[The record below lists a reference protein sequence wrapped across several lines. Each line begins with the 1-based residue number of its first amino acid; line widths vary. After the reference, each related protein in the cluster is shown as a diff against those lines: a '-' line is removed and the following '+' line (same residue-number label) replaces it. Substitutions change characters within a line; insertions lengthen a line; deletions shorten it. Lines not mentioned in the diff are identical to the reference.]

1 MSPGVNSPDAVP
13 TIFERALD
21 FVKPGQ
27 WLGLGSGKASTA
39 FVKALGAR
47 VRNGLQVVG
56 LPTSVETE
64 TLARAEG
71 IPLISLEK
79 AVEHGLDLHVDGAD
93 EFSPALDLIKGNGR
107 CDLREK
113 VVASLARQRIFL
125 VGPGKRVNRLGE
137 RGNLPV
143 DLVPHALPLVRR
155 ELEKLGLRPKL
166 WLRDGQ
172 PGLTDDGNH
181 IFDCGLEPQDKPADL
196 ERLIR
201 AIPGVVSTGFFIGMA
216 ECVLEGDAEFR
227 LIREHCL
234 PGATDVGVK
243 KEISMAPTRVKIVT
257 DADALARAAAA
268 RVVELAAQAIAER
281 GRFSIALSGGSTPK
295 KLFELLASPEW
306 ANRVDWEKVLVFF
319 GDERSVGPDD
329 PASNYRMARLAMLD
343 HVPVKKDHVFRLRG
357 ECDLAE
363 EAVRYQRDMELFLP
377 HPKGGFPQLD
387 LVLLGLG
394 TDAHTA
400 SLFPHT
406 RALEEQRAWVAAND
420 VPQLSTRRI
429 TLTYPVINHA
439 REVLFLAAGA
449 DKVKPLDWVL
459 SGPENIREY
468 PAQGIRPATGAH
480 WMVDAA
486 AAAGFPVAMRGG
498 DEG

>member
-1 MSPGVNSPDAVP
+1 
-13 TIFERALD
+13 
-21 FVKPGQ
+21 
-27 WLGLGSGKASTA
+27 
-39 FVKALGAR
+39 
-47 VRNGLQVVG
+47 
-56 LPTSVETE
+56 
-64 TLARAEG
+64 
-71 IPLISLEK
+71 
-79 AVEHGLDLHVDGAD
+79 
-93 EFSPALDLIKGNGR
+93 
-107 CDLREK
+107 
-113 VVASLARQRIFL
+113 
-125 VGPGKRVNRLGE
+125 
-137 RGNLPV
+137 
-143 DLVPHALPLVRR
+143 
-155 ELEKLGLRPKL
+155 
-166 WLRDGQ
+166 
-172 PGLTDDGNH
+172 
-181 IFDCGLEPQDKPADL
+181 
-196 ERLIR
+196 
-201 AIPGVVSTGFFIGMA
+201 
-216 ECVLEGDAEFR
+216 
-227 LIREHCL
+227 
-234 PGATDVGVK
+234 
-243 KEISMAPTRVKIVT
+243 
-257 DADALARAAAA
+257 
-268 RVVELAAQAIAER
+268 
-281 GRFSIALSGGSTPK
+281 
-295 KLFELLASPEW
+295 PEW

-343 HVPVKKDHVFRLRG
+343 HVPVKKDHVFRMRG

-486 AAAGFPVAMRGG
+486 AAAGFPLAMRGG

>member
-1 MSPGVNSPDAVP
+1 MNNPGSVLPVP

-21 FVKPGQ
+21 FVRPGD

-47 VRNGLQVVG
+47 VRAGLQVVG
-56 LPTSVETE
+56 LPTSIETE

-113 VVASLARQRIFL
+113 VVASLACRRVFL

-143 DLVPHALPLVRR
+143 DVVPHALPLVWR
-155 ELEKLGLRPKL
+155 ELEKIGLKPKL
-166 WLRDGQ
+166 WLKDGH
-172 PGLTDDGNH
+172 PGLTDDGNL
-181 IFDCGLEPQDKPADL
+181 ILDCGLEPRDNPALL
-196 ERLIR
+196 EAQIR
-201 AIPGVVSTGFFIGMA
+201 SIPGVVSTGFFIGMA
-216 ECVLEGDAEFR
+216 DCVLEGDADFR
-227 LIREHCL
+227 LIREHRIS
-234 PGATDVGVK
+234 GSTDAMPKMEV
-243 KEISMAPTRVKIVT
+243 SMAPVRVKIVS
-257 DADALARAAAA
+257 DADAMARAAAA
-268 RVVELAAQAIAER
+268 RIVDLAGQAIAAR

-295 KLFELLASPEW
+295 KLFELLARPEW
-306 ANRVDWEKVLVFF
+306 AAKLDWEKVLVFF
-319 GDERSVGPDD
+319 GDERSVGPED
-329 PASNYRMARLAMLD
+329 PASNYRMAKLALLD
-343 HVPVKKDHVFRLRG
+343 HVPLKKDHIFRMRG
-357 ECDLAE
+357 ESDLAQ
-363 EAVRYQRDMELFLP
+363 EAARYQRDMELFLP
-377 HPKGGFPQLD
+377 HTKGGFPQLD

-406 RALEEQRAWVAAND
+406 RALKEQQAWVAANE
-420 VPQLSTRRI
+420 VPQLSTRRL

-439 REVLFLAAGA
+439 REVLFLVAGA

-459 SGPENIREY
+459 SAPENVAEY
-468 PAQGIRPATGAH
+468 PAQGIRPQTGAH
-480 WMVDAA
+480 WMVDSLAA
-486 AAAGFPVAMRGG
+486 KGLPLAMLGGNAG
-498 DEG
+498 

>member
-1 MSPGVNSPDAVP
+1 MNNSGAVP

-47 VRNGLQVVG
+47 VRAGLQVVG

-71 IPLISLEK
+71 IPLITLEE

-93 EFSPALDLIKGNGR
+93 EFSPVLDLIKGNGR

-143 DLVPHALPLVRR
+143 DVVPHTLPLVQR
-155 ELEKLGLRPKL
+155 ELEKLGLKPKL
-166 WLRDGQ
+166 WLKDGKA
-172 PGLTDDGNH
+172 GLTDDGNY
-181 IFDCGLEPQDKPADL
+181 ILDCGLEPRENPAAL
-196 ERLIR
+196 ERQIR
-201 AIPGVVSTGFFIGMA
+201 SIPGVVSTGFFVGMA
-216 ECVLEGDAEFR
+216 ELVLEGDAEFR
-227 LIREHCL
+227 LIREHRL
-234 PGATDVGVK
+234 PGSTDAGVK
-243 KEISMAPTRVKIVT
+243 LEGSMAPTRVKIVD
-257 DADALARAAAA
+257 DADAMARAAAS
-268 RVVELAAQAIAER
+268 RIVELARQAIAAR

-295 KLFELLASPEW
+295 KLFELLALPEW
-306 ANRVDWEKVLVFF
+306 AAKVDWEKVLVFF

-329 PASNYRMARLAMLD
+329 PASNYRMAKWALLD
-343 HVPVKKDHVFRLRG
+343 HVPVKKDHVFRMRG
-357 ECDLAE
+357 ECDLAG
-363 EAVRYQRDMELFLP
+363 EAARYQRDMELFLP

-406 RALEEQRAWVAAND
+406 GALREHHAWVVANE
-420 VPQLSTRRI
+420 VPQLSTRRL

-439 REVLFLAAGA
+439 REVLFLVAGN
-449 DKVKPLDWVL
+449 DKVKPLDRVL
-459 SGPENIREY
+459 SGPEDIQEF
-468 PAQGIRPATGAH
+468 PAQGIRPETGAH
-480 WMVDAA
+480 WMVDAQA
-486 AAAGFPVAMRGG
+486 AKGLPLAMSGG
-498 DEG
+498 QG